1 MKTFLPWILAL
12 GAVSTWSMGTP
23 AWSQITPF
31 PVTESMRAAQDV
43 ARGLNAPDSLA
54 QALLEAA
61 LPTDA
66 CLAHWNAVQD
76 SLEAAPISEADLL
89 AQLTEVRA
97 ALGACRE
104 DRRLAMRNA
113 LPDDLK
119 RSFDELAQ
127 PNRPNVLHF
136 GLHNRMECVVCK
148 PEKPESP

>member
-1 MKTFLPWILAL
+1 
-12 GAVSTWSMGTP
+12 
-23 AWSQITPF
+23 
-31 PVTESMRAAQDV
+31 MRAAQDV

-104 DRRLAMRNA
+104 DRRLAMRKA

-148 PEKPESP
+148 PEKTESP

>member
-1 MKTFLPWILAL
+1 MKACFPWLLVL
-12 GAVSTWSMGTP
+12 GTLSAFGMG
-23 AWSQITPF
+23 ASVWGQITSF

-97 ALGACRE
+97 ELGACRE
-104 DRRLAMRNA
+104 DRRKAMRQA
-113 LPDDLK
+113 LPDDMK
-119 RSFDELAQ
+119 RAFDELAQ

-148 PEKPESP
+148 PQTPESP